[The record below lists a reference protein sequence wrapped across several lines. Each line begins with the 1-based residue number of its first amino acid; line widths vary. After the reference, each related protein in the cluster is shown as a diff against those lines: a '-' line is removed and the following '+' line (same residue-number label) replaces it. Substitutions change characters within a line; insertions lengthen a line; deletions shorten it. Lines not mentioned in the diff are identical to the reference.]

1 MDTITL
7 GYTLAKP
14 VTTQEEFTAY
24 AAMAQAVNDHN
35 AACTDGD
42 TRWMI
47 EDGESSY
54 TVAAVPPPTAE
65 ELAAQEKAKEE
76 AAAEAKK
83 KAALEAVPGRVDA
96 LEAANDD
103 IVLMMA
109 DLIGGSNE

>member
-14 VTTQEEFTAY
+14 VETQEQCAAY

-35 AACTDGD
+35 AACGD
-42 TRWMI
+42 SDTQWMI
-47 EDGESSY
+47 EGGESCY

-65 ELAAQEKAKEE
+65 ELAAQEKAKEA

-83 KAALEAVPGRVDA
+83 KAELEAVPERMDA
-96 LEAANDD
+96 LEAAM
-103 IVLMMA
+103 L
-109 DLIGGSNE
+109 DLLAAQ